1 MSQKTIIIKVPEV
14 ASITITG
21 PTQCGKSIIMDRIKK
36 MLEKEFGATVISKD
50 LENEKIISD
59 YQNLAKWETDMVAE
73 TIWHISEFGMG
84 EKND

>member
-36 MLEKEFGATVISKD
+36 MLEKE
-50 LENEKIISD
+50 
-59 YQNLAKWETDMVAE
+59 
-73 TIWHISEFGMG
+73 TIEQWNKHRTK
-84 EKND
+84 KNKAA